1 MSHMFLLTFFSA
13 IILLCLF
20 SPAVRRSIMA
30 GDDMLDAHEA
40 GLALVAFRESCS
52 QAVLKLPR

>member
-1 MSHMFLLTFFSA
+1 
-13 IILLCLF
+13 
-20 SPAVRRSIMA
+20 MA

-52 QAVLKLPR
+52 QALPKLPR